1 MTETHPPDP
10 FEPTRSGA
18 APQGPGPWRPEAQN
32 TSGTH
37 EMEFGP
43 APKRANARRA
53 LLVGGLVGAVV
64 LVGAGGTYAWTAL
77 ASKGGQ
83 PAEVIPSTA
92 IGYVRFD
99 LDPSAGQ
106 KIAATRFLGKLPKL
120 KTEGQDIDVKQTLWT
135 WIAGSQKKLQGLNY
149 DTDVKPW
156 LGDRAALAVMPGG
169 TSAKPNIV
177 LALQVTDEARA
188 RDGISK
194 ITTASGQDDVEV
206 TTKDG
211 FAVIT
216 RKGAGS
222 SLLSDL
228 GKGSLAA
235 NPTFSGDMSALG
247 DQGIASMWFDGK
259 GFGEFAKNMGSAS
272 AGIDTAQLD
281 GIGRAAVA
289 LRFNADY
296 VELAGIGRGS
306 KNLPDTPPMTGGA
319 AALPDTTMLAW
330 QSNGL
335 GDAFG
340 KAWPQLQKTIAG
352 TRAGS
357 DTLSGIEGQFGIKLP
372 DDLQVL
378 LGKSLT
384 LSVPEQDFSKIGQSE
399 LPTIGAR
406 IVTTDAKRADEIV
419 QGLVERGGVDN
430 FVKRKVDGD
439 KLFLA
444 TTDDYLGAIQQDG
457 RLGATDAYKKAV
469 ADGDRATTAIFVNLD
484 KLEPTYLK
492 SVPGDYQEFV
502 TSLSAL
508 GVSGTVGANGDSTFA
523 MRLVGN

>member
-1 MTETHPPDP
+1 
-10 FEPTRSGA
+10 
-18 APQGPGPWRPEAQN
+18 
-32 TSGTH
+32 
-37 EMEFGP
+37 
-43 APKRANARRA
+43 
-53 LLVGGLVGAVV
+53 
-64 LVGAGGTYAWTAL
+64 
-77 ASKGGQ
+77 
-83 PAEVIPSTA
+83 
-92 IGYVRFD
+92 
-99 LDPSAGQ
+99 
-106 KIAATRFLGKLPKL
+106 
-120 KTEGQDIDVKQTLWT
+120 
-135 WIAGSQKKLQGLNY
+135 
-149 DTDVKPW
+149 
-156 LGDRAALAVMPGG
+156 MPGG

-177 LALQVTDEARA
+177 LALQVIDEARA

-502 TSLSAL
+502 TSLSASPFPGTTRSSSRPSAPWASPARSAPTATRPTRCGSSATEASSL
-508 GVSGTVGANGDSTFA
+508 SRPPGFVPGDGLSWSRRGDASWRQYAGGPFTAVSGRWQACPPDDGGRVRPLLPRDRRVVPGVVLDAHGSAGRRVVGHQLRARRARRGAD
-523 MRLVGN
+523 RLGQDPVGVPLGAGPAGQRTAAR